1 MECQNFI
8 MCNLYV
14 QNCVPNKN
22 HILNYAKI
30 DILLIFFIS
39 TNNLIWFNRDLT
51 TYWSL
56 ALHCTVTDSIHDMK
70 CRMIVIW
77 NLFDVVLLWLLGMSL
92 KTLVRLSI
100 LLWTTP
106 NWFFVCENK
115 QEFEL
120 YEIENQSYK
129 MQMNIY
135 NDFVSNCFK
144 HSNGRGKIIPFGI
157 WIFCKHR
164 NKLRRLH
171 SIERIYCHTIKP
183 KTHPSNFL
191 I

>member
-1 MECQNFI
+1 MPKLYNVQFI
-8 MCNLYV
+8 CAELCSKQKSYFELCENR
-14 QNCVPNKN
+14 
-22 HILNYAKI
+22 HFI
-30 DILLIFFIS
+30 DFFFIS
-39 TNNLIWFNRDLT
+39 MNNLFWLNRDLT
-51 TYWSL
+51 TYWSH
-56 ALHCTVTDSIHDMK
+56 ALRWTVTDSIHDMK
-70 CRMIVIW
+70 CRMIGTWI
-77 NLFDVVLLWLLGMSL
+77 LSDAVLLWLLGMSL

-115 QEFEL
+115 QEFVL
-120 YEIENQSYK
+120 YESENISHK
-129 MQMNIY
+129 RQMKIY
-135 NDFVSNCFK
+135 NDFVGNCFK

-157 WIFCKHR
+157 WIFCKQG
-164 NKLRRLH
+164 NKLRRLQ